1 MCGEQRAS
9 AELVLQASVW
19 SEHSHQLFPA
29 NARMRVSSLFP
40 IVYRAPPGKT
50 LSLIAISPGG
60 LKGKSKPYF
69 RRARSPMSYV
79 PMWFG
84 SVRSFCADGNAN
96 VRYIHKIISQRA
108 TWAQPDKT
116 QESTVSSLQ
125 RTEVKNNLLDWGA
138 CRFPEL
144 PDELW
149 PWWRGCRPTV
159 VIVIHEARLTNLKAF
174 QLT

>member
-60 LKGKSKPYF
+60 HGRGHRLALQK
-69 RRARSPMSYV
+69 RAAARHEPLTV
-79 PMWFG
+79 
-84 SVRSFCADGNAN
+84 N
-96 VRYIHKIISQRA
+96 
-108 TWAQPDKT
+108 TWAKYWV
-116 QESTVSSLQ
+116 ST
-125 RTEVKNNLLDWGA
+125 R
-138 CRFPEL
+138 
-144 PDELW
+144 
-149 PWWRGCRPTV
+149 
-159 VIVIHEARLTNLKAF
+159 
-174 QLT
+174 